1 MEIMFKSA
9 LKSSKSFFQATMA
22 TTGREQLRLA
32 IGIINSRNTEW
43 ELPFR
48 QMLNFEEL
56 TKTTL
61 RSSKFHRGNLK
72 ERGRV
77 CLDNLEDEVEKLAR
91 DDEVFN
97 LMLMVTSLKIRNDNC
112 SAVFN

>member
-1 MEIMFKSA
+1 
-9 LKSSKSFFQATMA
+9 MA
-22 TTGREQLRLA
+22 TTGREQLQLA

-48 QMLNFEEL
+48 QMLNLEDL

-77 CLDNLEDEVEKLAR
+77 CLDNLEEEVEKLAR

-97 LMLMVTSLKIRNDNC
+97 LMLMVTSLK
-112 SAVFN
+112 SPE

>member
-1 MEIMFKSA
+1 
-9 LKSSKSFFQATMA
+9 MA

-72 ERGRV
+72 VRAAAFV
-77 CLDNLEDEVEKLAR
+77 ST
-91 DDEVFN
+91 
-97 LMLMVTSLKIRNDNC
+97 TSRTKSKSWPETTKSSTC
-112 SAVFN
+112 C